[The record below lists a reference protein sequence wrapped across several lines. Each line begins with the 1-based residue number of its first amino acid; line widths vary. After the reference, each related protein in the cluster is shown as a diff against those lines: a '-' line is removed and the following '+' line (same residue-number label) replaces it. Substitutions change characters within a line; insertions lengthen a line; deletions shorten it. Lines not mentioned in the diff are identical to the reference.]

1 MTKIKD
7 LDVQDIQQQVDIT
20 KDFISKTKEN
30 VEQVKQALN
39 GVTTLHDGFAG
50 NTADSIRSFYEEAH
64 KPFLE
69 FMESFLVQYE
79 QALSTVSDQVLSFEP
94 NESGFIR
101 QEFLEGELTNKMQ
114 KAQDSLSATTDI
126 INQQLNSV
134 SDLASVSH
142 VKDSVFLESIA
153 DAKKRITKT
162 VDNMYEMDSNA
173 TSKLDKSE
181 DDMQQMKTYMS
192 KLRNAIDKNNISVE
206 NFNIT
211 QFNSEFF
218 SYHNEF
224 KLMAKGRNALATGE
238 SAEITAEE
246 FNKLYPYIKNE
257 KNVIDEYYEWDGTYH
272 TLKDGRIIRHY
283 MHDTGE
289 SYEFVDKIPK
299 PRSKPLSDTE
309 EFIYGAV
316 GGVWDF
322 FTEDLATVLNPEATN
337 GEKAFALAMFL
348 PVGKPVKIIDKGS
361 GFVSDGIKSLD
372 KIINNQKSIKREL
385 KDGMVSDSK
394 ELNHKNKS
402 APDKTII
409 GSKEFESLKPP
420 GITDPEFIKEANIPV
435 TKSEVPWGP
444 GSFGKIFNKGPVSKV
459 IKGTDEVKDVSK
471 GVDNK
476 KKLSPSHYP
485 NPDPP
490 MTLPPVRY
498 DAKTI
503 EEVIRMRKGKGPTT
517 KMTHGDKNIEAHHR
531 QQVPVRKGGILDE
544 LEQKIH
550 RGEGNHTRHNKPSEL
565 TPSQRAKEIR
575 EHYKERGNEYILP
588 GEGI

>member
-1 MTKIKD
+1 MTKIKN
-7 LDVQDIQQQVDIT
+7 LDVQDIQQQIDST
-20 KDFISKTKEN
+20 KDFINKTKEN

-114 KAQDSLSATTDI
+114 KAQDSLSATTDM

-142 VKDSVFLESIA
+142 VKDSAFLESIA

-192 KLRNAIDKNNISVE
+192 KLRNAIDKNNISVD

-238 SAEITAEE
+238 SAEITEQE
-246 FNKLYPYIKNE
+246 FEKLFPYTKNE
-257 KNVIDEYYEWDGTYH
+257 EHVSDGHFEWHGTYY
-272 TLKDGRIIRHY
+272 TLKDGRIVREYTHEDGI
-283 MHDTGE
+283 
-289 SYEFVDKIPK
+289 SYEFVDKIPD
-299 PRSKPLSDTE
+299 PRSAPPSGFDKFAKGT
-309 EFIYGAV
+309 
-316 GGVWDF
+316 WNF
-322 FTEDLATVLNPEATN
+322 FTEDFFTVFDSNATKGERLLAL
-337 GEKAFALAMFL
+337 
-348 PVGKPVKIIDKGS
+348 
-361 GFVSDGIKSLD
+361 
-372 KIINNQKSIKREL
+372 
-385 KDGMVSDSK
+385 GM
-394 ELNHKNKS
+394 L
-402 APDKTII
+402 T
-409 GSKEFESLKPP
+409 
-420 GITDPEFIKEANIPV
+420 
-435 TKSEVPWGP
+435 PWG
-444 GSFGKIFNKGPVSKV
+444 KGAKV
-459 IKGTDEVKDVSK
+459 LKKG
-471 GVDNK
+471 
-476 KKLSPSHYP
+476 
-485 NPDPP
+485 
-490 MTLPPVRY
+490 
-498 DAKTI
+498 
-503 EEVIRMRKGKGPTT
+503 
-517 KMTHGDKNIEAHHR
+517 
-531 QQVPVRKGGILDE
+531 
-544 LEQKIH
+544 
-550 RGEGNHTRHNKPSEL
+550 
-565 TPSQRAKEIR
+565 
-575 EHYKERGNEYILP
+575 
-588 GEGI
+588 GEGISDFAKYIDDLGDSKSAVKSTSKTSKSVTDVKNARKIDSTTIRNYIRDVENRTGRKLPKNQTDKLKDALRNKEYKKMSPVETVKHRASFNKVRENIIKEWEEKTGQSWPVYNEDVISKKTGKVIRNKGDKYDAHHIIENTFGGEHEWWNIHPAKFPNEHQAGIHGAGSPASELFKGGKK

>member
-1 MTKIKD
+1 MVKTIKN
-7 LDVQDIQQQVDIT
+7 LDVQDIQQQVDST

-39 GVTTLHDGFAG
+39 GITTLHDGFSG

-79 QALSTVSDQVLSFEP
+79 EALSSVNDQALSFEP

-101 QEFLEGELTNKMQ
+101 QEFLEGELTSKMQ
-114 KAQDSLSATTDI
+114 KAQDSLSATTDM

-142 VKDSVFLESIA
+142 VKDNVFLESIA

-192 KLRNAIDKNNISVE
+192 KLRTAIDKNNISVE

-238 SAEITAEE
+238 SAAITAEE

-289 SYEFVDKIPK
+289 SYEFVDKIPE

-309 EFIYGAV
+309 EFVYGAV
-316 GGVWDF
+316 GGVWNF
-322 FTEDLATVLNPEATN
+322 FTEDLATVLNPEATKW
-337 GEKAFALAMFL
+337 EKAFALAMFL
-348 PVGKPVKIIDKGS
+348 PVGKPVKIIDRGS

-372 KIINNQKSIKREL
+372 KIIDNHNSVKKGAKESQP
-385 KDGMVSDSK
+385 KDYHKVS
-394 ELNHKNKS
+394 
-402 APDKTII
+402 
-409 GSKEFESLKPP
+409 GSKEAGKKISHPVLDNTRSGSALKDPDGQHGFNDIIDNYTPHAKEFEIIGGDGASRNLYQIEGGMKYY
-420 GITDPEFIKEANIPV
+420 DYKD
-435 TKSEVPWGP
+435 SY
-444 GSFGKIFNKGPVSKV
+444 NKNLRINERIS
-459 IKGTDEVKDVSK
+459 TVKDQNGIFEWIVDPNT
-471 GVDNK
+471 GVT
-476 KKLSPSHYP
+476 HRRFIP
-485 NPDPP
+485 NGQI
-490 MTLPPVRY
+490 T
-498 DAKTI
+498 
-503 EEVIRMRKGKGPTT
+503 G
-517 KMTHGDKNIEAHHR
+517 
-531 QQVPVRKGGILDE
+531 
-544 LEQKIH
+544 
-550 RGEGNHTRHNKPSEL
+550 
-565 TPSQRAKEIR
+565 TPNQRPR
-575 EHYKERGNEYILP
+575 
-588 GEGI
+588 

>member
-1 MTKIKD
+1 MTIIKN
-7 LDVQDIQQQVDIT
+7 LDVQDIQQQVDST

-39 GVTTLHDGFAG
+39 SVTTLHDGFAG

-101 QEFLEGELTNKMQ
+101 QEFLEGELTNKLQ
-114 KAQDSLSATTDI
+114 KAQDSLSATTDV

-142 VKDSVFLESIA
+142 VKDTVFLESIA
-153 DAKKRITKT
+153 DAKKKITKT

-181 DDMQQMKTYMS
+181 DDIQQMKTYMS

-206 NFNIT
+206 DFNIT

-289 SYEFVDKIPK
+289 SYEFVDKIPE

-309 EFIYGAV
+309 EFVYGAV

-322 FTEDLATVLNPEATN
+322 FTEDLATVLNPEASS
-337 GEKAFALAMFL
+337 GDKFVAAAMFL
-348 PVGKPVKIIDKGS
+348 PVGKPVKLLDKGS
-361 GFVSDGIKSLD
+361 GFVSDGIKSLE
-372 KIINNQKSIKREL
+372 KIIDNQNNIKKGSKEIKAEKTSKVVKNEKIEANNQDNKNNILSTPSYGKNSVPIGPYREVENFPVKVKSGAQEKHIPNTPNYKQEL
-385 KDGMVSDSK
+385 ANG
-394 ELNHKNKS
+394 KNKS
-402 APDKTII
+402 ILYGDNRTAQSLLDKY
-409 GSKEFESLKPP
+409 
-420 GITDPEFIKEANIPV
+420 A
-435 TKSEVPWGP
+435 
-444 GSFGKIFNKGPVSKV
+444 
-459 IKGTDEVKDVSK
+459 GT
-471 GVDNK
+471 GQMM
-476 KKLSPSHYP
+476 P
-485 NPDPP
+485 
-490 MTLPPVRY
+490 
-498 DAKTI
+498 
-503 EEVIRMRKGKGPTT
+503 
-517 KMTHGDKNIEAHHR
+517 KN
-531 QQVPVRKGGILDE
+531 
-544 LEQKIH
+544 
-550 RGEGNHTRHNKPSEL
+550 N
-565 TPSQRAKEIR
+565 
-575 EHYKERGNEYILP
+575 KERIDFGQTIGEYYNKET
-588 GEGI
+588 GEYEKTTNGLIHYGKNGSHIVPARPSIIK

>member
-1 MTKIKD
+1 MVTKIKN
-7 LDVQDIQQQVDIT
+7 LDVQDIQQQVDST

-114 KAQDSLSATTDI
+114 KAQDSLSATTDM

-153 DAKKRITKT
+153 DAKKKISKT

-224 KLMAKGRNALATGE
+224 KLMAKGRNALATGD

-289 SYEFVDKIPK
+289 SYEFVDKIPE

-309 EFIYGAV
+309 EFVYGAV
-316 GGVWDF
+316 GGVWNF
-322 FTEDLATVLNPEATN
+322 FTEDLATVLNPEATK

-361 GFVSDGIKSLD
+361 GFVSDAIKSLE
-372 KIINNQKSIKREL
+372 KIITSN
-385 KDGMVSDSK
+385 
-394 ELNHKNKS
+394 S
-402 APDKTII
+402 A
-409 GSKEFESLKPP
+409 
-420 GITDPEFIKEANIPV
+420 V
-435 TKSEVPWGP
+435 
-444 GSFGKIFNKGPVSKV
+444 
-459 IKGTDEVKDVSK
+459 
-471 GVDNK
+471 K
-476 KKLSPSHYP
+476 KKSKDTNVDLSS
-485 NPDPP
+485 
-490 MTLPPVRY
+490 VQR
-498 DAKTI
+498 I
-503 EEVIRMRKGKGPTT
+503 EEVEVNFKRNPKHDPIEFERQLQAQERGLNSLTVDGFLGNRNKYLTEGRATQGNTAQRLARQEALNEKILELRKQGLSRNEAKLEANNWLKSQAALHNPDQIAGGNPTDIGGL
-517 KMTHGDKNIEAHHR
+517 GDKKINSSLGSQWKSRIKEVDDHVRQNSNLMSKEAQESTYLNIKLKE
-531 QQVPVRKGGILDE
+531 KGD
-544 LEQKIH
+544 
-550 RGEGNHTRHNKPSEL
+550 
-565 TPSQRAKEIR
+565 
-575 EHYKERGNEYILP
+575 
-588 GEGI
+588 

>member
-1 MTKIKD
+1 MVTKIKN
-7 LDVQDIQQQVDIT
+7 LDVQDIQHQVDST

-114 KAQDSLSATTDI
+114 KAQDSLSATTDM

-153 DAKKRITKT
+153 DAKKKISKT

-192 KLRNAIDKNNISVE
+192 KLRNAIDKNNISVD

-238 SAEITAEE
+238 SAEITEQEFEKLFPYTKSEE
-246 FNKLYPYIKNE
+246 HVLDGHF
-257 KNVIDEYYEWDGTYH
+257 EWHGTYY
-272 TLKDGRIIRHY
+272 TLKDGRIVREYTHEEGI
-283 MHDTGE
+283 
-289 SYEFVDKIPK
+289 SYEFVDKIPD
-299 PRSKPLSDTE
+299 PRTAPPSGFDKFAKGT
-309 EFIYGAV
+309 
-316 GGVWDF
+316 WDF
-322 FTEDLATVLNPEATN
+322 FTEDFFTVFDSNATKGERLLALGMLTPWGKGAKVLKKGGEGISDFAKYIDDLGDSKSAVNNGKKIVDSKDASKAQDIVKGTGKLNETQIKVIKDVETGKISLKTTKQKGNYGEMKMDVHLEGKGYNRISLDRVTSLDDKILHGIDGIYENASPPPKYIIGEAKYGSSQLSKTKTGKQMSDKWIDSRNRLDNSVGKLKADDIRMEQILNPEN
-337 GEKAFALAMFL
+337 VENLL
-348 PVGKPVKIIDKGS
+348 VKVD
-361 GFVSDGIKSLD
+361 
-372 KIINNQKSIKREL
+372 
-385 KDGMVSDSK
+385 KDG
-394 ELNHKNKS
+394 
-402 APDKTII
+402 
-409 GSKEFESLKPP
+409 
-420 GITDPEFIKEANIPV
+420 
-435 TKSEVPWGP
+435 
-444 GSFGKIFNKGPVSKV
+444 KV
-459 IKGTDEVKDVSK
+459 ISHV
-471 GVDNK
+471 VDQDGKLK
-476 KKLSPSHYP
+476 K
-485 NPDPP
+485 
-490 MTLPPVRY
+490 
-498 DAKTI
+498 
-503 EEVIRMRKGKGPTT
+503 
-517 KMTHGDKNIEAHHR
+517 
-531 QQVPVRKGGILDE
+531 
-544 LEQKIH
+544 
-550 RGEGNHTRHNKPSEL
+550 
-565 TPSQRAKEIR
+565 
-575 EHYKERGNEYILP
+575 
-588 GEGI
+588 

>member
-1 MTKIKD
+1 MVTKIKN
-7 LDVQDIQQQVDIT
+7 LDVQDIQQQVDST

-69 FMESFLVQYE
+69 FVESFLVQYE

-114 KAQDSLSATTDI
+114 KAQDSLSATTDM

-142 VKDSVFLESIA
+142 IKDSVFLESIA
-153 DAKKRITKT
+153 DAKKKISKT

-173 TSKLDKSE
+173 TSKLEKSE

-192 KLRNAIDKNNISVE
+192 KLRNAIDKNNISVD

-238 SAEITAEE
+238 KAEITAEE

-289 SYEFVDKIPK
+289 SYEFVDKIPE

-316 GGVWDF
+316 GGVWNF
-322 FTEDLATVLNPEATN
+322 FTEDLATVLDPEATK

-361 GFVSDGIKSLD
+361 GFISDAIKSLD
-372 KIINNQKSIKREL
+372 KIIENQNSFKKGLKDDGIPESKALNQKKETTLNKISDV
-385 KDGMVSDSK
+385 KDEYD
-394 ELNHKNKS
+394 LITPKN
-402 APDKTII
+402 
-409 GSKEFESLKPP
+409 
-420 GITDPEFIKEANIPV
+420 ITDDYLKQADIAV

-444 GSFGKIFNKGPVSKV
+444 SSFGKVSKALSKDPISKV
-459 IKGTDEVKDVSK
+459 TKGTDDIKNSPKNKDTISKTYSRPSGFRKGVRDKVWEKAKNTEGKVKDPITDTIMRKNEPWDMGHKPGYEFRKHKQSAMERGISRK
-471 GVDNK
+471 EFLNE
-476 KKLSPSHYP
+476 HN
-485 NPDPP
+485 NPDHYRPE
-490 MTLPPVRY
+490 LPSSNRSH
-498 DAKTI
+498 
-503 EEVIRMRKGKGPTT
+503 KGE
-517 KMTHGDKNIEAHHR
+517 D
-531 QQVPVRKGGILDE
+531 
-544 LEQKIH
+544 
-550 RGEGNHTRHNKPSEL
+550 L
-565 TPSQRAKEIR
+565 TDD
-575 EHYKERGNEYILP
+575 YFGY
-588 GEGI
+588 

>member
-1 MTKIKD
+1 MVTIIKN
-7 LDVQDIQQQVDIT
+7 LDVQDIQQQVDST

-39 GVTTLHDGFAG
+39 SVTTLHDGFAG

-101 QEFLEGELTNKMQ
+101 QEFLEGELTNKLQ
-114 KAQDSLSATTDI
+114 KAQDSLSATTDV

-142 VKDSVFLESIA
+142 VKDTVFLESIA
-153 DAKKRITKT
+153 DAKKKITKT

-224 KLMAKGRNALATGE
+224 KLMAKGKNALATGE

-289 SYEFVDKIPK
+289 SYEFVDKIPE

-309 EFIYGAV
+309 EFVYGAV
-316 GGVWDF
+316 GRVWNF
-322 FTEDLATVLNPEATN
+322 FTEDLATVLNPEATK

-348 PVGKPVKIIDKGS
+348 PVGKPVKIIDKAS
-361 GFVSDGIKSLD
+361 GFVSDGIKSIN
-372 KIINNQKSIKREL
+372 KIT
-385 KDGMVSDSK
+385 DSK
-394 ELNHKNKS
+394 SVVKKESKDINFNSSSKAITKVEYGDQFTRVNGKKALKADIEYTNKEGY
-402 APDKTII
+402 KYQ
-409 GSKEFESLKPP
+409 
-420 GITDPEFIKEANIPV
+420 TDGNGRIKDVEANLTLGKAKRNNYAQRNVAKEDRKPKDDGGHLIASIF
-435 TKSEVPWGP
+435 KGSGNIDNLVPMDSKLNRGDYKALESAWKKALTE
-444 GSFGKIFNKGPVSKV
+444 GK
-459 IKGTDEVKDVSK
+459 EVKVKIKPLFEGTSARPTEFK
-471 GVDNK
+471 INYSIEGK
-476 KKLSPSHYP
+476 KY
-485 NPDPP
+485 
-490 MTLPPVRY
+490 
-498 DAKTI
+498 
-503 EEVIRMRKGKGPTT
+503 
-517 KMTHGDKNIEAHHR
+517 
-531 QQVPVRKGGILDE
+531 
-544 LEQKIH
+544 
-550 RGEGNHTRHNKPSEL
+550 SERL
-565 TPSQRAKEIR
+565 TN
-575 EHYKERGNEYILP
+575 Y
-588 GEGI
+588 

>member
-1 MTKIKD
+1 MTKIKN
-7 LDVQDIQQQVDIT
+7 LDVQDIQQQVDST

-79 QALSTVSDQVLSFEP
+79 QALNTVSDQVLSFEP

-114 KAQDSLSATTDI
+114 KAQDSLSATTDM

-142 VKDSVFLESIA
+142 LKDSVFLESIA
-153 DAKKRITKT
+153 DAKKKISKT

-238 SAEITAEE
+238 KAEITAEE

-289 SYEFVDKIPK
+289 SYEFVDKIPE
-299 PRSKPLSDTE
+299 PRAKPLSDTE

-316 GGVWDF
+316 GGVWNF
-322 FTEDLATVLNPEATN
+322 FTEDLATVLDPGASYKDKIVAT
-337 GEKAFALAMFL
+337 AMFL
-348 PVGKPVKIIDKGS
+348 PIGKPVKLLDKGS
-361 GFVSDGIKSLD
+361 VFVSDGIKSLE
-372 KIINNQKSIKREL
+372 KIIDNNNT
-385 KDGMVSDSK
+385 SK
-394 ELNHKNKS
+394 
-402 APDKTII
+402 
-409 GSKEFESLKPP
+409 
-420 GITDPEFIKEANIPV
+420 
-435 TKSEVPWGP
+435 
-444 GSFGKIFNKGPVSKV
+444 KV
-459 IKGTDEVKDVSK
+459 
-471 GVDNK
+471 
-476 KKLSPSHYP
+476 
-485 NPDPP
+485 
-490 MTLPPVRY
+490 
-498 DAKTI
+498 
-503 EEVIRMRKGKGPTT
+503 
-517 KMTHGDKNIEAHHR
+517 
-531 QQVPVRKGGILDE
+531 
-544 LEQKIH
+544 
-550 RGEGNHTRHNKPSEL
+550 
-565 TPSQRAKEIR
+565 AKEIQDNNTGNVNIFKPGDKSQLAPGGGLKSHELKGGHLLDR
-575 EHYKERGNEYILP
+575 HVGKTDKELLDRLKSNSKITGSSSFTDRATAEKVASSVLVNPKNKDKIQKWLENPNSRPTLPLNYKGDGSTIGRSASRNSETVEDVANAKVILRKDKDGSFILTGYP
-588 GEGI
+588 VK

>member
-1 MTKIKD
+1 MVTKIKN
-7 LDVQDIQQQVDIT
+7 LDVQDIQQQVDST

-39 GVTTLHDGFAG
+39 SVTTLHDGFAG

-114 KAQDSLSATTDI
+114 KAQDSLSATTDM

-153 DAKKRITKT
+153 DAKKKITKT

-173 TSKLDKSE
+173 SSKLDKSE

-192 KLRNAIDKNNISVE
+192 KLRNAIDKNNISVD

-289 SYEFVDKIPK
+289 SYEFVDKIPE

-309 EFIYGAV
+309 EFVYGAV

-322 FTEDLATVLNPEATN
+322 FTEDLATVLDPEATK
-337 GEKAFALAMFL
+337 GEKAFGLAMFL

-361 GFVSDGIKSLD
+361 GFVSDAIKSLD
-372 KIINNQKSIKREL
+372 KIIDRKSAVK
-385 KDGMVSDSK
+385 DSK
-394 ELNHKNKS
+394 KIEEDVQTSLKKRNKFGVDGWNLQEGGGKIGDRKYS
-402 APDKTII
+402 QHALERMAPDSPDVKATLSTRAIQKANEI
-409 GSKEFESLKPP
+409 GYKPQTKEYS
-420 GITDPEFIKEANIPV
+420 DFIKKYVDPRNIPP
-435 TKSEVPWGP
+435 S
-444 GSFGKIFNKGPVSKV
+444 V
-459 IKGTDEVKDVSK
+459 IE
-471 GVDNK
+471 
-476 KKLSPSHYP
+476 
-485 NPDPP
+485 
-490 MTLPPVRY
+490 
-498 DAKTI
+498 DA
-503 EEVIRMRKGKGPTT
+503 IRNT
-517 KMTHGDKNIEAHHR
+517 
-531 QQVPVRKGGILDE
+531 
-544 LEQKIH
+544 
-550 RGEGNHTRHNKPSEL
+550 KPSL
-565 TPSQRAKEIR
+565 
-575 EHYKERGNEYILP
+575 GNRVGTYVYQTSDVKVVTNGLGDVITVIP
-588 GEGI
+588 K